1 MSSKQLQTPQTQERH
16 NKSRVSNSTKKGL
29 QNDMWQENMHFAKE
43 HEDPDDA
50 LKLVNNMKLVN
61 EHDKF
66 VEYIRHVESKLN

>member
-1 MSSKQLQTPQTQERH
+1 
-16 NKSRVSNSTKKGL
+16 
-29 QNDMWQENMHFAKE
+29 MHFAKE